1 MKEGSQSRPKHP
13 MRENAVYEYDA
24 KHKDQLM
31 QDGKHNERQP
41 DTKQEAQ
48 LNPQRRNKGKRGEP
62 KLARIQKRTVCFP
75 ARTRV
80 PESAPSC
87 NSRNPHHPTALSLR
101 KSNEHIRERRTAAVL
116 YDCRLLKTA
125 PASLTG
131 ARRRRL
137 CGLRLQRDYRQ
148 RLVRIKNMFIS

>member
-1 MKEGSQSRPKHP
+1 MGAEVHSALYGTRDW
-13 MRENAVYEYDA
+13 A
-24 KHKDQLM
+24 
-31 QDGKHNERQP
+31 
-41 DTKQEAQ
+41 
-48 LNPQRRNKGKRGEP
+48 GKRATLEQTLSTPSNRAFPLKVSHP
-62 KLARIQKRTVCFP
+62 KGFRNTILDSPTTV
-75 ARTRV
+75 
-80 PESAPSC
+80 
-87 NSRNPHHPTALSLR
+87 SLR
-101 KSNEHIRERRTAAVL
+101 RSNEQIREHRTAAGV